1 MAHDLDPVALQ
12 RVDKLL
18 DHLDIDQR
26 AGTPGDILKT
36 AILEMA
42 DDSARQGQ
50 MMAGKAIAAILGGDL
65 LVVEDDGGDGVCGM
79 HFIDKRLG
87 RHRVEAIDNYIDMME
102 TLTASARSVHRRRRG
117 FHRPGRRMGK
127 R

>member
-1 MAHDLDPVALQ
+1 
-12 RVDKLL
+12 
-18 DHLDIDQR
+18 
-26 AGTPGDILKT
+26 
-36 AILEMA
+36 
-42 DDSARQGQ
+42 

-87 RHRVEAIDNYIDMME
+87 HRVEAIDNYIDMME